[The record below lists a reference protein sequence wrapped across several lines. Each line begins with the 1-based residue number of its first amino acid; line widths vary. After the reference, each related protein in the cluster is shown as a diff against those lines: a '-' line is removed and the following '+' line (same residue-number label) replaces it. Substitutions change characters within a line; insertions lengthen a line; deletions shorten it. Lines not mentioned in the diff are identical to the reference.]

1 MKSSMLGNL
10 SAIVSDT
17 LTDSIKMIDIAE
29 LHESADNFFVL
40 ENIEP
45 FAQIILGQ
53 GGVKDNLIVRPL
65 ETGGYEIISGHRRR
79 AAVQWLIDNGENISH
94 FLPCLVQ
101 NYTDEDDKI
110 LDLILMNVSA
120 RQLSD
125 SELWKSYETIDKIL
139 KEKKAKGEY
148 FGRIRDDIAKHLG
161 VSSAQVGKMQNIEKN
176 AIAAVKEAIASG
188 DLSISTANEIAKLD
202 NAEQSNIRDLS
213 KVQPKDIKKN
223 TAVDTN
229 INDNKNSSNVKW
241 DGETHSNEI
250 LEALLYYIDEDD
262 IQIAMKKSYG
272 DFGEDLRKNH
282 LNDGSGCDLYHI
294 DGRYNKILVTLYKFD
309 ITYEITWNKAA
320 KLIHKHFHEKVDTSI
335 NNPIVFHDEQHETSY
350 NDICS
355 RMKYLDCYHRS
366 LAYLLSLDTVLREH
380 IDAVYDIHEDVIKP
394 EGLNNGFQTGT
405 SLKTTRIAFNLWNGY
420 CSDGDDE
427 EQPSSN
433 YAPDQIFNCKEYA
446 LYYWIAIQIRFG
458 I

>member
-1 MKSSMLGNL
+1 MKGSMLGNL

-40 ENIEP
+40 ENIES

-79 AAVQWLIDNGENISH
+79 AAVQWLIDNRENISR

-101 NYTDEDDKI
+101 NYTDEDDKM

-125 SELWKSYETIDKIL
+125 PELWKSYETIDKIL

-176 AIAAVKEAIASG
+176 AIEPVKEAIASG

-202 NAEQSNIRDLS
+202 KVEQSNIRDLS
-213 KVQPKDIKKN
+213 KVQPKDIKKKS
-223 TAVDTN
+223 VDTN
-229 INDNKNSSNVKW
+229 IN
-241 DGETHSNEI
+241 
-250 LEALLYYIDEDD
+250 EDD
-262 IQIAMKKSYG
+262 
-272 DFGEDLRKNH
+272 D
-282 LNDGSGCDLYHI
+282 
-294 DGRYNKILVTLYKFD
+294 
-309 ITYEITWNKAA
+309 
-320 KLIHKHFHEKVDTSI
+320 VDTSHNDDISI
-335 NNPIVFHDEQHETSY
+335 NNDPTVLSPEEEMAIE
-350 NDICS
+350 
-355 RMKYLDCYHRS
+355 RS
-366 LAYLLSLDTVLREH
+366 LVSQKEVSLSKWAQSLKQEQLQYLLDNGMYNSAIKGYVMLAAEEASFSKEQINALLGG
-380 IDAVYDIHEDVIKP
+380 IMKALKNYDKAEAENKF
-394 EGLNNGFQTGT
+394 L
-405 SLKTTRIAFNLWNGY
+405 SR
-420 CSDGDDE
+420 
-427 EQPSSN
+427 
-433 YAPDQIFNCKEYA
+433 
-446 LYYWIAIQIRFG
+446 
-458 I
+458 

>member
-1 MKSSMLGNL
+1 MKGSMLGNL

-40 ENIEP
+40 ENIES

-79 AAVQWLIDNGENISH
+79 AAVQWLIDNGENISR

-101 NYTDEDDKI
+101 NYTAEDDKM

-125 SELWKSYETIDKIL
+125 PELWKSYETIDKIL

-176 AIAAVKEAIASG
+176 AIEPVKEAIASG

-202 NAEQSNIRDLS
+202 KAEQSNIRDLS
-213 KVQPKDIKKN
+213 KVQPKDIKKKS
-223 TAVDTN
+223 VDTN
-229 INDNKNSSNVKW
+229 INK
-241 DGETHSNEI
+241 
-250 LEALLYYIDEDD
+250 DD
-262 IQIAMKKSYG
+262 
-272 DFGEDLRKNH
+272 D
-282 LNDGSGCDLYHI
+282 
-294 DGRYNKILVTLYKFD
+294 
-309 ITYEITWNKAA
+309 
-320 KLIHKHFHEKVDTSI
+320 VDTSI
-335 NNPIVFHDEQHETSY
+335 HDDISINNDPTVLSPEEEMAIE
-350 NDICS
+350 
-355 RMKYLDCYHRS
+355 RS
-366 LAYLLSLDTVLREH
+366 LVSQKEVSLSKWTQSLKQEQLQYLLDNVMYNSAIKGYVMLAAEEASFSKEQINALLGGIMKALKNYDKAAAENKFLLR
-380 IDAVYDIHEDVIKP
+380 
-394 EGLNNGFQTGT
+394 
-405 SLKTTRIAFNLWNGY
+405 
-420 CSDGDDE
+420 
-427 EQPSSN
+427 
-433 YAPDQIFNCKEYA
+433 
-446 LYYWIAIQIRFG
+446 
-458 I
+458 

>member
-1 MKSSMLGNL
+1 MKGSMLGNL

-40 ENIEP
+40 ENIES

-79 AAVQWLIDNGENISH
+79 AAVQWLIDNRENISR

-101 NYTDEDDKI
+101 NYTDEDDKM

-125 SELWKSYETIDKIL
+125 PELWKSYETIDKIL

-176 AIAAVKEAIASG
+176 AIEPVKEAIASG

-202 NAEQSNIRDLS
+202 KVEESNIRDLS
-213 KVQPKDIKKN
+213 KVQPKDIKKKS
-223 TAVDTN
+223 VDTN
-229 INDNKNSSNVKW
+229 IN
-241 DGETHSNEI
+241 
-250 LEALLYYIDEDD
+250 EDD
-262 IQIAMKKSYG
+262 
-272 DFGEDLRKNH
+272 D
-282 LNDGSGCDLYHI
+282 
-294 DGRYNKILVTLYKFD
+294 
-309 ITYEITWNKAA
+309 
-320 KLIHKHFHEKVDTSI
+320 VDTSHNDDISI
-335 NNPIVFHDEQHETSY
+335 NNDPTVLSPEEEMAIE
-350 NDICS
+350 
-355 RMKYLDCYHRS
+355 RS
-366 LAYLLSLDTVLREH
+366 LVSQKEVSLSKWAQSLKQEQLQYLLDNGMYNSAIKGYVMLAAEEASFSKEQINALLGGIMKALKNYDKAAAENKFLLR
-380 IDAVYDIHEDVIKP
+380 
-394 EGLNNGFQTGT
+394 
-405 SLKTTRIAFNLWNGY
+405 
-420 CSDGDDE
+420 
-427 EQPSSN
+427 
-433 YAPDQIFNCKEYA
+433 
-446 LYYWIAIQIRFG
+446 
-458 I
+458 